1 MPLPRYY
8 SHPRPPRRSRTF
20 TLPKGPKVLTLL
32 SPKGHGSLTRPSQP
46 SGGQVE
52 KLGRSIG
59 GGSLARSALRAAPAR
74 HAQRAAQ
81 ARRRRRKFCTHI
93 HLSARCSAIPIRTLS
108 EAAARERCARSLRD
122 SAAREARCAGGFA
135 AYRFA
140 LGCDTLS
147 ATAAACSAA
156 VIFFMSRS
164 RCFFCSHSWHAE
176 QK

>member
-1 MPLPRYY
+1 MGPLRG
-8 SHPRPPRRSRTF
+8 RRSQAAAKWRN
-20 TLPKGPKVLTLL
+20 L
-32 SPKGHGSLTRPSQP
+32 
-46 SGGQVE
+46 GGA
-52 KLGRSIG
+52 LGAG
-59 GGSLARSALRAAPAR
+59 AWRAAPC
-74 HAQRAAQ
+74 AQRPPVTRSVRHKRAAGEENF
-81 ARRRRRKFCTHI
+81 AHI

>member
-1 MPLPRYY
+1 MEKMTIYWGDPSPIGFRAWSWRAAPPAQRGSRAALSRSERAQPLPR
-8 SHPRPPRRSRTF
+8 SGCQT
-20 TLPKGPKVLTLL
+20 TVL
-32 SPKGHGSLTRPSQP
+32 
-46 SGGQVE
+46 V
-52 KLGRSIG
+52 
-59 GGSLARSALRAAPAR
+59 RAAGEENFA
-74 HAQRAAQ
+74 
-81 ARRRRRKFCTHI
+81 HI

-140 LGCDTLS
+140 FGCDTLS